1 MALKIVPIC
10 SGINI
15 PWTMPPII
23 SGFLATNWV
32 GALLQAVLIVIGVII
47 YMPFIKVLDKQYLNE
62 EAQAQAAKEEDDI
75 DLDDLSFDDL

>member
-1 MALKIVPIC
+1 MLY
-10 SGINI
+10 
-15 PWTMPPII
+15 
-23 SGFLATNWV
+23 
-32 GALLQAVLIVIGVII
+32 AVYIGVII